1 MSLFYKT
8 TLCQFAISSCL
19 LGEDVRYDGG
29 NKYTPYIVEK
39 LLTHIDVIPVCPEVA
54 IGLGTPRPPIQL
66 VSRDNHIRAV
76 GIDNP
81 KLDVTTLLQD
91 FGKQFYAQTGLLCG
105 YIFKSRSP
113 SCGVT
118 DTKISTVDG
127 ETLGTGIFSNQII
140 QAAPHLPVI
149 DETRLESKDLR
160 DNFLERAFS
169 LAHWHQVSGETM
181 TLDRLKAFHSA
192 HTLVLSLHGDN
203 SCSKLSAFI
212 SALRD
217 PIPAQATEFYLLEF
231 MECLKHPIVHGD
243 FVKLLTRLQQQ
254 LSGLVTQDEA
264 TELDAAIQG
273 FSETSAPLTSPLN
286 WIKELADRYQLE
298 DISQQTVLNPSPAEV
313 ALRFS

>member
-1 MSLFYKT
+1 MSAPHRERVVKI
-8 TLCQFAISSCL
+8 AISSCL
-19 LGEDVRYDGG
+19 LGEDVRYDRG

-76 GIDNP
+76 GVDNP
-81 KLDVTTLLQD
+81 KLDVTTLLRD
-91 FGKQFYAQTGLLCG
+91 FSNQFYAQTDFLCG

-113 SCGVT
+113 SCGVL
-118 DTKISTVDG
+118 DTRISTADG

-169 LAHWHQVSGETM
+169 LARWHQVSGETM

-192 HTLVLSLHGDN
+192 HTLVLSLHGDT

-217 PIPAQATEFYLLEF
+217 PIPAQAAEFYLLEF
-231 MECLKHPIVHGD
+231 MERLKHPIVHGD
-243 FVKLLTRLQQQ
+243 FVKLFTRLQQQ
-254 LSGLVTQDEA
+254 LSGLVNQSEA
-264 TELDAAIQG
+264 AELDAAIQD
-273 FSETSAPLTSPLN
+273 FSENSTPLTSPLN
-286 WIKELADRYQLE
+286 LIKELADRYQLE
-298 DISQQTVLNPSPAEV
+298 DISQQSFLNPSPAEV